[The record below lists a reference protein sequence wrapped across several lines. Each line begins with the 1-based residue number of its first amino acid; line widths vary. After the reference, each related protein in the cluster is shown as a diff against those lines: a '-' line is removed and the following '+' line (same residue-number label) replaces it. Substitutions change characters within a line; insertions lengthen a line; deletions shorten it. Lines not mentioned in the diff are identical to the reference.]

1 MTPSAFSNG
10 DDENEDILLSR
21 LRDEAREIVASGDPA
36 THRLLEHTILSP
48 SVTSFEDAVANV
60 AAHRLTVFCPSAF
73 PLAAENEEG
82 ALPCSLYVL
91 RLIQTALQSSELEA
105 GHTMKDAIR
114 EDAQA
119 IVRRDPACETILEAI
134 MFMKGFCALV
144 CHRAARRLWPN
155 KDADGNAAPP
165 SVQCAKGSAGNR
177 FAALLLQSQAAAAFG
192 IDIHPAATIGS
203 GVVFD
208 HATGVVVGETA
219 TIGDGCTILHGVT
232 LGGTAKDGSF
242 DRHPKV
248 GKDVLIGAGSSILGN
263 IKIGHGAKIGSGA
276 VVLRPIPSYA
286 TAVGAPAKIIGFAR
300 EKRAGSEVDITLT
313 NVEPLVSSKK
323 SSSQESFLSQESSMG
338 SLTSATE
345 ATTED
350 EDEEAVLDDG
360 EDSDAQSDNTAEV
373 SDGDEENDGTSDP
386 IGSTKGEERSEAP
399 VVLPPGCSHWVVPK
413 THNRDFCP
421 FRALQSSSS
430 CGVPAG
436 AVTRKVL
443 RAILLQEG
451 CEEDEIGEVYFA
463 LLRHTSSCSDARKHG
478 YIPPCIFKRY
488 FSEIA
493 AEYTKIAPCRTR
505 AIAQGDSKELKLCR
519 RATIAFKKTFRGLR
533 KATDNYDDRRAKSS
547 LADSMASAAA
557 AVAIEDSGT
566 GDLAESDDGKKL
578 HWADKQ

>member
-1 MTPSAFSNG
+1 MYILTSKVAPSFLSSAFS
-10 DDENEDILLSR
+10 
-21 LRDEAREIVASGDPA
+21 
-36 THRLLEHTILSP
+36 
-48 SVTSFEDAVANV
+48 
-60 AAHRLTVFCPSAF
+60 
-73 PLAAENEEG
+73 
-82 ALPCSLYVL
+82 
-91 RLIQTALQSSELEA
+91 
-105 GHTMKDAIR
+105 
-114 EDAQA
+114 
-119 IVRRDPACETILEAI
+119 I
-134 MFMKGFCALV
+134 MFMKGFSALV

-155 KDADGNAAPP
+155 KDSDGNAAPP
-165 SVQCAKGSAGNR
+165 FARSSKGSAGDR

-192 IDIHPAATIGS
+192 IDIHPAAAIGS

-286 TAVGAPAKIIGFAR
+286 TAVGAPAKIIGYAK
-300 EKRAGSEVDITLT
+300 EKRAGSEVDVTLT

-323 SSSQESFLSQESSMG
+323 SPSQESFLSQESSMG

-345 ATTED
+345 TTTED

-360 EDSDAQSDNTAEV
+360 EESDAQSDNSAGV
-373 SDGDEENDGTSDP
+373 SDGDEDDGSSAP
-386 IGSTKGEERSEAP
+386 IGNPKQGEERSETPA
-399 VVLPPGCSHWVVPK
+399 VLPPGCSQWVIPK
-413 THNRDFCP
+413 AHNRDFCP
-421 FRALQSSSS
+421 FRALQCSSS

-478 YIPPCIFKRY
+478 YIPPCTFKRY
-488 FSEIA
+488 FPEIA
-493 AEYTKIAPCRTR
+493 AEFTKIPPCR
-505 AIAQGDSKELKLCR
+505 AIAIAKGDSKELKLCR

-533 KATDNYDDRRAKSS
+533 KAKDDDRRAKSS
-547 LADSMASAAA
+547 LADSMSSAAA
-557 AVAIEDSGT
+557 AVALEDR
-566 GDLAESDDGKKL
+566 DIDKLAEQIDLGKKL
-578 HWADKQ
+578 HWADTSMK

>member
-1 MTPSAFSNG
+1 MVRHVRVYGGLGLQVVFLISKFNASIIDFPSAFS
-10 DDENEDILLSR
+10 
-21 LRDEAREIVASGDPA
+21 
-36 THRLLEHTILSP
+36 
-48 SVTSFEDAVANV
+48 
-60 AAHRLTVFCPSAF
+60 
-73 PLAAENEEG
+73 
-82 ALPCSLYVL
+82 
-91 RLIQTALQSSELEA
+91 
-105 GHTMKDAIR
+105 
-114 EDAQA
+114 
-119 IVRRDPACETILEAI
+119 I

-165 SVQCAKGSAGNR
+165 SARSAKGSAGNR

-192 IDIHPAATIGS
+192 IDIHPAAAIGS

-232 LGGTAKDGSF
+232 LGCTAKDGSF

-276 VVLRPIPSYA
+276 VVLRPIPSFA
-286 TAVGAPAKIIGFAR
+286 TAVGAPAKIIGYTK

-323 SSSQESFLSQESSMG
+323 SPSQESFLSQESSMG

-350 EDEEAVLDDG
+350 EDEDEEAVLDDG
-360 EDSDAQSDNTAEV
+360 DESDAQSDNTAEV
-373 SDGDEENDGTSDP
+373 SEGDEQNDGTSDP
-386 IGSTKGEERSEAP
+386 IGGTKREERSETP
-399 VVLPPGCSHWVVPK
+399 VALPPGCSQWVVPK

-421 FRALQSSSS
+421 FRALQCSSS

-478 YIPPCIFKRY
+478 YIPPCTFKRY
-488 FSEIA
+488 FPEIA
-493 AEYTKIAPCRTR
+493 AEFTKIAPCRAR

-533 KATDNYDDRRAKSS
+533 KATDKHDDRRAKSS
-547 LADSMASAAA
+547 FSDSMASAAA
-557 AVAIEDSGT
+557 AVALEDSGKN
-566 GDLAESDDGKKL
+566 DLVESDDGGKKL

>member
-1 MTPSAFSNG
+1 MFLISKFAASIINFS
-10 DDENEDILLSR
+10 
-21 LRDEAREIVASGDPA
+21 
-36 THRLLEHTILSP
+36 SP
-48 SVTSFEDAVANV
+48 SS
-60 AAHRLTVFCPSAF
+60 
-73 PLAAENEEG
+73 
-82 ALPCSLYVL
+82 
-91 RLIQTALQSSELEA
+91 
-105 GHTMKDAIR
+105 
-114 EDAQA
+114 
-119 IVRRDPACETILEAI
+119 I

-165 SVQCAKGSAGNR
+165 SAQSSKGSAGNR

-192 IDIHPAATIGS
+192 IDIHPAAAIGS

-286 TAVGAPAKIIGFAR
+286 TAVGAPAKIIGYAK

-323 SSSQESFLSQESSMG
+323 SPSQESFLSQESSMG

-350 EDEEAVLDDG
+350 EDEDEEAVLDDG
-360 EDSDAQSDNTAEV
+360 DESDAQSDNTAEV
-373 SDGDEENDGTSDP
+373 SEGDEQNDGTSDP
-386 IGSTKGEERSEAP
+386 IGGTKREERSETP
-399 VVLPPGCSHWVVPK
+399 VALPPGCSQWVVPK

-421 FRALQSSSS
+421 FRALQCSSS

-478 YIPPCIFKRY
+478 YIPPCTFKRY
-488 FSEIA
+488 FPEIA
-493 AEYTKIAPCRTR
+493 AEFTKIAPCRAR

-533 KATDNYDDRRAKSS
+533 KATDKHEDRRAKSS

-557 AVAIEDSGT
+557 VVALEDTGRDELVESG
-566 GDLAESDDGKKL
+566 DGKKL
-578 HWADKQ
+578 HWADKKQ